1 MRRFMTSIAVGTLV
15 LGGLAS
21 FGAVSASAA
30 TPTITV
36 TPSTGLSNGTAVTVA
51 GTGFMNNET
60 LYALECVN
68 DGAATNQSDCD
79 TNTVS
84 IVTSSATGTFSTTV
98 TVVAGAIAG
107 TSTCGTSSSD
117 LSACAIVV
125 STNPPSADAALT
137 PITFSMP
144 TATTTTTIPPVK
156 VGPRRFHVTPVSG
169 LLNHSLVRVSGTGF
183 KPHDQVYVV
192 ECLATSKSQA
202 GCDLKTLHPVK
213 ISATGV
219 LPAFK
224 FRVVTGRIGNGFCGT
239 KATNLK
245 SCAISV
251 ANASK
256 GDSAQVR
263 IAFK

>member
-1 MRRFMTSIAVGTLV
+1 
-15 LGGLAS
+15 
-21 FGAVSASAA
+21 
-30 TPTITV
+30 
-36 TPSTGLSNGTAVTVA
+36 
-51 GTGFMNNET
+51 MNNET

-169 LLNHSLVRVSGTGF
+169 LLNHSLVRISGTGF

-224 FRVVTGRIGNGFCGT
+224 FRVVAGKIGNGFCGT

-251 ANASK
+251 ANATK
-256 GDSAQVR
+256 ADSAQVR